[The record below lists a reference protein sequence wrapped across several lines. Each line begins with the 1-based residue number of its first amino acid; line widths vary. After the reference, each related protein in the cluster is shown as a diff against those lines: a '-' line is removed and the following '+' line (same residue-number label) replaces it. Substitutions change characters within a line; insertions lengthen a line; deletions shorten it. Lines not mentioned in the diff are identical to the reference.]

1 VSAPSDPEP
10 HAPIGSKYSQPKGRL
25 LQPPRPR
32 SLHPNRSYRLPT
44 GKLLTMG
51 FGIGVRNLVAFAFL
65 SLLVY
70 SPWVALEL
78 VKFDLMA
85 DMERNSANLLL
96 LLINLLPLP
105 LGMVV
110 SGAIAYGVVQQLRG
124 KRASL
129 GDCIAH
135 GLRDLGRIL
144 GTGAYATL
152 RIGVGMILCFV
163 PGLIETCRLYVAM
176 PVAVIEGCGPRATVR
191 RSIELTDG
199 NRGPIFGVVLLL
211 GLAQFLAGM
220 AAAIGFEVAAGIQ
233 PEPLGYSLTIIA
245 ITILFGVFQSTMAA
259 VAYSLLRKG
268 RENVD
273 IEELEAVF
281 A

>member
-1 VSAPSDPEP
+1 
-10 HAPIGSKYSQPKGRL
+10 
-25 LQPPRPR
+25 
-32 SLHPNRSYRLPT
+32 
-44 GKLLTMG
+44 
-51 FGIGVRNLVAFAFL
+51 
-65 SLLVY
+65 
-70 SPWVALEL
+70 
-78 VKFDLMA
+78 
-85 DMERNSANLLL
+85 
-96 LLINLLPLP
+96 
-105 LGMVV
+105 
-110 SGAIAYGVVQQLRG
+110 
-124 KRASL
+124 
-129 GDCIAH
+129 
-135 GLRDLGRIL
+135 
-144 GTGAYATL
+144 
-152 RIGVGMILCFV
+152 
-163 PGLIETCRLYVAM
+163 
-176 PVAVIEGCGPRATVR
+176 VR

-273 IEELEAVF
+273 IEELAAVF